1 MALVPVALPR
11 RQSLDAPAPLRS
23 MECDRA
29 IDVSVANSLRAPDGS
44 EWSFEDLGT
53 VCAEKLR
60 AEERKRAG
68 RFRFE
73 VSRAPG

>member
-1 MALVPVALPR
+1 MPVNGVKKRVLISDGKVQLEAGAR
-11 RQSLDAPAPLRS
+11 YEFRVKR
-23 MECDRA
+23 
-29 IDVSVANSLRAPDGS
+29 IDGVFVMFGNSR
-44 EWSFEDLGT
+44 E
-53 VCAEKLR
+53 AEKLR